1 MQTSNTAA
9 VPTRSKATTH
19 ADASTCEGW
28 EAHAGRKVA
37 EAALTSAFP
46 VADLVGLPADRA
58 RSNPDGPCLSWP
70 GGSCDNAEFASA
82 VATTAHAMSARFRV
96 GFGSVV
102 GVLLCN
108 ARGVI
113 TTMFAAWSLGAVLN
127 PIDPALDDDAV
138 GFQLDD
144 SGAVLLV
151 GDTRAEVV
159 ADVNS
164 LSFLSVDDDCYR
176 GGAEPLSAVNVRD
189 SDGSLI
195 VYTSAATGPPKG
207 CLLSHSNVS
216 AMVWSILSGID
227 FDEDTR
233 SLLVLPLFDGHS
245 LLAGAVSPLMFGG
258 SVHLLPEF
266 DPTTFWD
273 IVEEERPSYFSAGP
287 AICSALESSNEPTV
301 DATSLRFVFS
311 GDAPMSIDAIT
322 RFEAKFDVPIL
333 VGYGRSECSAA
344 ATINRNDGTRRLGTV
359 GTALPGITVAIR
371 NPHGQHL
378 PAGETGEVIIS
389 GQTVM
394 RGFLGRPEATAEA
407 IKDGWLHTGD
417 LGFLDED
424 GYLTLVECSNSA
436 NERR

>member
-1 MQTSNTAA
+1 MQTSNTA
-9 VPTRSKATTH
+9 
-19 ADASTCEGW
+19 
-28 EAHAGRKVA
+28 
-37 EAALTSAFP
+37 EAAVTTAFP

-70 GGSCDNAEFASA
+70 GGSYNNAEFASA
-82 VATTAHAMSARFRV
+82 VAATAHAMRSRFRI
-96 GFGSVV
+96 GYGSVV

-108 ARGVI
+108 TRGVI
-113 TTMFAAWSLGAVLN
+113 VTMFATWSLGAVLN
-127 PIDPALDDDAV
+127 PIDPALSDEEV

-144 SGAVLLV
+144 SGAVMLV

-159 ADVNS
+159 ADVHS

-176 GGAEPLSAVNVRD
+176 GGAEPLRDLTVRD
-189 SDGSLI
+189 GDGSLI

-216 AMVWSILSGID
+216 AMVWSLLSGID
-227 FDEDTR
+227 FDEGTR
-233 SLLVLPLFDGHS
+233 SILVLPLFDGHGV
-245 LLAGAVSPLMFGG
+245 LAGAVSPLMFGG
-258 SVHLLPEF
+258 SVHVLPEF

-273 IVEEERPSYFSAGP
+273 IVEEERPTYFSAAP
-287 AICSALESSNEPTV
+287 TIFSALESGSDPTA
-301 DATSLRFVFS
+301 DTSSLRFVIC

-333 VGYGRSECSAA
+333 EGYGRSECSAA
-344 ATINRNDGTRRLGTV
+344 ATFNRNDGTRRLGTV

-371 NPHGQHL
+371 NPNGQHL
-378 PAGETGEVIIS
+378 PAGETGEVLIS

-394 RGFLGRPEATAEA
+394 RGFLGRPEATAET

-424 GYLTLVECSNSA
+424 GYLTLVECINSA
-436 NERR
+436 KAVA